1 MKKVTILLLALAML
15 CTCFALAA
23 CGDDGE
29 TSSAESSADSSAASS
44 ATEESSAAS
53 SAASSEASSAA
64 SSAAASSA
72 AASSEASSETSSAT
86 SSGTAAADAQVF
98 WLTHYDLDHE
108 VEGAG
113 IILTETDNTGDWCTH
128 VAFKPVEGETD
139 VWEIAE
145 ISLGIMKGGA
155 VKLDVPEGGFVY
167 SINIGNDWPT
177 LYKGDPATYA
187 AQKDEPDYTTQ
198 VCTNLGQNIIPTWKV
213 GMKLK
218 IEGLDLT
225 GKTIPTTTPDKK
237 WYDDSSDPY
246 VCTATYT
253 IVG

>member
-1 MKKVTILLLALAML
+1 MKKATILLLALAML

-23 CGDDGE
+23 CGDDGD
-29 TSSAESSADSSAASS
+29 TSSAASS
-44 ATEESSAAS
+44 DSSATGESSAVSTAS
-53 SAASSEASSAA
+53 SAASTASSA
-64 SSAAASSA
+64 SSAAAST
-72 AASSEASSETSSAT
+72 SSETSSAT
-86 SSGTAAADAQVF
+86 SSGTAETKAKVF

-128 VAFKPVEGETD
+128 IAFKPVEGETD

-198 VCTNLGQNIIPTWKV
+198 VCTNLGRDVIPTWKV

-253 IVG
+253 IVD

>member
-1 MKKVTILLLALAML
+1 MQ
-15 CTCFALAA
+15 
-23 CGDDGE
+23 
-29 TSSAESSADSSAASS
+29 SAAIRRFAPS
-44 ATEESSAAS
+44 
-53 SAASSEASSAA
+53 
-64 SSAAASSA
+64 
-72 AASSEASSETSSAT
+72 
-86 SSGTAAADAQVF
+86 
-98 WLTHYDLDHE
+98 
-108 VEGAG
+108 
-113 IILTETDNTGDWCTH
+113 
-128 VAFKPVEGETD
+128 K
-139 VWEIAE
+139 
-145 ISLGIMKGGA
+145 KGA
-155 VKLDVPEGGFVY
+155 VVGKSPEEMQDRSDWGVAVVGPDAVVPEGGFVY

-198 VCTNLGQNIIPTWKV
+198 VCTNLGRDVIPTWKV

-253 IVG
+253 IVN